1 LRKCAFSLDFYNP
14 NFLLFE
20 YWLRFGILK
29 DHSLFMI
36 GQAYTAVILR
46 TEETGSWDKLL
57 LRLRFQNF
65 QSTVPF
71 SFWKTSRKSFYS
83 HLM

>member
-46 TEETGSWDKLL
+46 TEETG
-57 LRLRFQNF
+57 
-65 QSTVPF
+65 
-71 SFWKTSRKSFYS
+71 
-83 HLM
+83 